1 MRERREK
8 AHGPY
13 RKRNSWRVIVVTANG
28 GRCTETFESEAAAKS
43 RIAEFER
50 EFTSRTIAN
59 AVDAYLAAQDR
70 RLKDGEIRASTIE
83 RDGFHLRKTLKL
95 KENGRLDLRKLT
107 AKLAVGLYEER
118 AGAVDTHRNGL
129 SVAKAF
135 GAWCVSRGWLAVNPF
150 AAVKGK
156 GRRKRGKPQLR
167 IEEARRFMA
176 ACIELAPTDDGAV
189 LALAYLLLGARAGE
203 IVLRVV
209 RDVDDGGR
217 MLWIPDSK
225 TEAGRRQLEVPDVLV
240 PHFQRLTA
248 RRPALAKLFAHA
260 AVRARPQDWAREQV
274 TRICKAAGVPRVT
287 PHGLRGTAAT
297 IAREAGATSQL
308 VAATLGHASTAIT
321 EAAYIDR
328 GRAETASRRTTLRV
342 LEGGRR

>member
-1 MRERREK
+1 VRERREK

-13 RKRNSWRVIVVTANG
+13 RKRNSWRVIIVAANG
-28 GRCTETFESEAAAKS
+28 SRCTETFASEAAATA

-50 EFTSRTIAN
+50 EFTSRTIRV
-59 AVDAYLAAQDR
+59 AVDAYVAAQDR
-70 RLKDGEIRASTIE
+70 RVIEGEIRAVTIE
-83 RDGFHLRKTLKL
+83 REGYHLRKMLKL
-95 KENGRLDLRKLT
+95 KEHGQLDLRKLT
-107 AKLAVGLYEER
+107 PKLAAKLYDER
-118 AGAVDTHRNGL
+118 AGAVDSHRNGL
-129 SVAKAF
+129 NVVKAF
-135 GAWCVSRGWLAVNPF
+135 AGWCVEQGWLAANPF
-150 AAVKGK
+150 VAVKGK
-156 GRRKRGKPQLR
+156 GRRRRGKPQLR

-176 ACIELAPTDDGAV
+176 ACVELAPTDEGAV

-203 IVLRVV
+203 VVLRVV

-225 TEAGRRQLEVPDVLV
+225 TDAGRRQLEVPDVLV

-248 RRPALAKLFAHA
+248 RRPAMAKLFAGA
-260 AVRARPQDWAREQV
+260 AHRARAQDWAREQV

-297 IAREAGATSQL
+297 IAKEAGATSQL
-308 VAATLGHASTAIT
+308 VAATLGHASSAIT
-321 EAAYIDR
+321 DAAYIDR
-328 GRAETASRRTTLRV
+328 SRAETAARRTTLRV